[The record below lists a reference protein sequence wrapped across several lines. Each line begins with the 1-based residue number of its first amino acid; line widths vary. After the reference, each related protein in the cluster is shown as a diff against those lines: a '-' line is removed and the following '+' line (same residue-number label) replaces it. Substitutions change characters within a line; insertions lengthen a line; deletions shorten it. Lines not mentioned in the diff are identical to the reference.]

1 MWLKMFYDYVLMP
14 FQYLSPNPQC
24 LCVARLASSVCIV
37 KLYNVLIFDNVFASA
52 ILKFSIK

>member
-1 MWLKMFYDYVLMP
+1 MFYDSVLMP

-37 KLYNVLIFDNVFASA
+37 KLYNVLIFDNVFASV